1 MTTIPTSTTSTTT
14 IKVTNWQ
21 RTILAAIAAGE
32 ITMIRPYASKAFADW
47 YRPGAK
53 PQHRRPTHT
62 LDQLAEAGLVAYSR
76 RSPNLPTLT
85 HAGKKLLAQAC
96 VDKPNDTSIGF

>member
-62 LDQLAEAGLVAYSR
+62 LGQLEAAGLVAYSHR
-76 RSPNLPTLT
+76 LPDRPLLT
-85 HAGKKLLAQAC
+85 RAGKKLLAQAALT
-96 VDKPNDTSIGF
+96 NLMTRQ